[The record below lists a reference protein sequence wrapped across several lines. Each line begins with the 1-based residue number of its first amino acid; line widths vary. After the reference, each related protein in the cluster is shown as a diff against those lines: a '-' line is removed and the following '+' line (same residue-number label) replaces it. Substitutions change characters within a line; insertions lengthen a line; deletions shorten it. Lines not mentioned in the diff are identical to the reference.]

1 MGKDKPR
8 WGAEYCIEDD
18 SWTLSDDVKNED
30 KGKIIKQNI
39 SVFNEMTVINHCLYP
54 NFKAVEFLKKS
65 G

>member
-1 MGKDKPR
+1 MGKYKPR

-39 SVFNEMTVINHCLYP
+39 SEYHEMTHLPQCVNINL
-54 NFKAVEFLKKS
+54 VVVTFLKKS